1 MNKLWDLIMQR
12 KQDMIIGICDD
23 ENVMREAEEK
33 ICRSI
38 IQNYGDDIVQI
49 ETLSDGKEVLEGE
62 YDILILDIEMEDVD
76 GIAVKNYFQNR
87 KKDTIIIFVTSH
99 DEMMSQAFG
108 VNVMGFV
115 TKKYLDSQLP
125 VMLDNAIKR
134 VINTVNIDGI
144 DSRNICYIQAEH
156 VYNILHL
163 KDNSEMSVR
172 RSSTELES
180 VLVGVGFVRVH
191 RTYIVNMA
199 YVDKIKDKTIVVN
212 GDEIPVSSRLKSKIK
227 KEYSQYCKENARFC

>member
-1 MNKLWDLIMQR
+1 MV
-12 KQDMIIGICDD
+12 IGICDD
-23 ENVMREAEEK
+23 EKIMRESVEAVCKQLANSYKDEN
-33 ICRSI
+33 I
-38 IQNYGDDIVQI
+38 II
-49 ETLSDGKEVLEGE
+49 ETFTDGKEVLEGE
-62 YDILILDIEMEDVD
+62 YDILILDIEMENID
-76 GIAVKNYFQNR
+76 GISVKNNFQSR